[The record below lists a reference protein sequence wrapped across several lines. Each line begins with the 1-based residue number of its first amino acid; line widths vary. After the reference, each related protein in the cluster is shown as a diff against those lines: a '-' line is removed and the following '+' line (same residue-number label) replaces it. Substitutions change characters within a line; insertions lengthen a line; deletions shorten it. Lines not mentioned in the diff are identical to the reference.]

1 MHSLDMLVPPTENK
15 EVEKVEKNNEI
26 DFSEISASFKEIVE
40 NQKEVNEKIVNSIN
54 EVKELEKNNDIDFS
68 EITATFKEVVE
79 NQKEVNEK
87 IVNSINEVANKLTST
102 EKKEESEVEENEW
115 C

>member
-1 MHSLDMLVPPTENK
+1 MHSIDMLVPPTDNK
-15 EVEKVEKNNEI
+15 EVEEVEKNNN
-26 DFSEISASFKEIVE
+26 V
-40 NQKEVNEKIVNSIN
+40 
-54 EVKELEKNNDIDFS
+54 DFS

-87 IVNSINEVANKLTST
+87 LTNSINEVVNKLTST
-102 EKKEESEVEENEW
+102 ENIKESEVEENEW